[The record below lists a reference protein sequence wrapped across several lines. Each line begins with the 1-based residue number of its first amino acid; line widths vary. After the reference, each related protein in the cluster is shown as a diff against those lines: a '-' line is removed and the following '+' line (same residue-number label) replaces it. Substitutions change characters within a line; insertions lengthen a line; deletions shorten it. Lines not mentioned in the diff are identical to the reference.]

1 MALFLYSVGPDA
13 VKIYNSFDLSDENRR
28 KLSEIIK
35 EFDKFAIGETNET
48 YERYVFNSRDQ
59 KEGESIDDYVGELR
73 TLAQTCN
80 FCTCLHDTL
89 ETLRSRFGYLTAN
102 GKPRFAVSGF
112 TLAVCPYLELKIHG
126 YFLRN
131 FWSSCQFFSMSLA
144 NLSRHSRPFRSTL
157 LLSELKTSLRTVAI
171 SSQFRCVRGFLEAAS
186 LARARSFCM
195 LGHLNRAIYRK
206 QSIHSCIYISS
217 EVGFYFT
224 LFIVV

>member
-1 MALFLYSVGPDA
+1 MCLGLYQGYLYLVPFYWRHKYEGRA
-13 VKIYNSFDLSDENRR
+13 
-28 KLSEIIK
+28 
-35 EFDKFAIGETNET
+35 TNHL
-48 YERYVFNSRDQ
+48 
-59 KEGESIDDYVGELR
+59 I
-73 TLAQTCN
+73 
-80 FCTCLHDTL
+80 

-112 TLAVCPYLELKIHG
+112 TLAVCPYLELKIHE
-126 YFLRN
+126 YFLSN

-171 SSQFRCVRGFLEAAS
+171 SSQFRRVCGFLEAAS

-217 EVGFYFT
+217 DVGFYFT